1 MITIGFSTRKID
13 NSFVELLK
21 KSCGV
26 PNPQII
32 PIENEGKYSLPEA
45 YNMILEQATNDVVV
59 LCHDDIYFDS
69 KNWGSKLLNHFKR
82 NSDYGILGLA
92 GSTQL
97 PSSAKWWED
106 FSKMK
111 GIVNHENGGKKWE
124 SKYSTS
130 LGNQI
135 DDVVLVD
142 GLFIVLN
149 TKNIKQK
156 FNEEIKGFHFYD
168 VDFSFRNFIE
178 DVKIGVIYDV
188 RVTHK
193 SIGETNDQWEQNRI
207 VFAEKHKEIL
217 PVKIK
222 RNLTIDSPI
231 KVLLSSLFFKTFT
244 GSEMYVYELARGL
257 KKLNCDVTVLS
268 DIEGPLSKLANQQ
281 GIKTLPFSN
290 PPGFK
295 LGDGKWGFNTPEGFK
310 PSQPNM
316 MYKMSEVNFD
326 IAHVQHNP
334 ISQRICDMYPNLPKL
349 STIHSE
355 VIELENPY
363 IHESIKEYVCIRPEI
378 QKHIIEK
385 FNINEDV
392 TQVIYNPIDTN
403 RFNVKDTKSYPY
415 VLFVGTIDYLRE
427 NTIRDLVDY
436 SKSINKELWLVGENK
451 SNYLPELLQNT
462 HVKHFGATNKVEPY
476 VKNCYETAGILLG
489 RTTIE
494 GWLCGKSGWI
504 YNVDDKGE
512 ILNKRKHEVPS
523 DVSKFDYMEVAK
535 KIKEKYI
542 KILNDKNC

>member
-13 NSFVELLK
+13 NSFVDLLK
-21 KSCGV
+21 KTCGV

-32 PIENEGKYSLPEA
+32 PIENEGKYSLSEA
-45 YNMILEQATNDVVV
+45 YNMILKQATNDVVV

-111 GIVNHENGGKKWE
+111 GIVNHEHGGKKWE
-124 SKYSTS
+124 SKYSTN
-130 LGNQI
+130 LGNQV
-135 DDVVLVD
+135 DNVVLVD

-149 TKNIKQK
+149 TKKIKQK
-156 FNEEIKGFHFYD
+156 FNEDIKGFHFYD

-178 DVKIGVIYDV
+178 NVKIGVIYDV

-193 SIGETNDQWEQNRI
+193 SIGETNEQWEQNRI
-207 VFAEKHKEIL
+207 LFSEKHKNLL
-217 PVKIK
+217 PIKIK
-222 RNLTIDSPI
+222 KNLTIDSPL
-231 KVLLSSLFFKTFT
+231 KVLLSSLFFKTLT
-244 GSEMYVYELARGL
+244 GSEMYVYELAKGL

-268 DIEGPLSKLANQQ
+268 DIEGPLSKLANQH
-281 GIKTLPFSN
+281 GIKTLSFSN

-295 LGDGKWGFNTPEGFK
+295 VGDGKWGFNTNEGFK
-310 PSQPNM
+310 PSQVNFL
-316 MYKMSEVNFD
+316 YKISEVNFD
-326 IAHVQHNP
+326 IIHIQHNP
-334 ISQRICDMYPNLPKL
+334 ISKRLCDMYPNIPKI

-363 IHESIKEYVCIRPEI
+363 IHESIKKYICIRPEI
-378 QKHIIEK
+378 QKHIIKNFDIDSSKTE
-385 FNINEDV
+385 V
-392 TQVIYNPIDTN
+392 VYNPIDTN
-403 RFNVKDTKSYPY
+403 RFNTKNTKTHPY

-427 NTIRDLVDY
+427 KTIRDLVEY

-451 SNYLPELLQNT
+451 SNYLPEVLKNQ
-462 HVKHFGATNKVEPY
+462 HVKHFESTNKVEHF

-494 GWLCGKSGWI
+494 GWLCGKEGWI
-504 YNVDDKGE
+504 YNVDNSGNIIEK
-512 ILNKRKHEVPS
+512 KKHEVPS
-523 DVSKFDYMEVAK
+523 DINKFDSLDVAK
-535 KIKEKYI
+535 KIKEEYI
-542 KILNDKNC
+542 KIVND

>member
-26 PNPQII
+26 SNPQII

-45 YNMILEQATNDVVV
+45 YNMILEQATNNIVV

-69 KNWGSKLLNHFKR
+69 KNWGSKILKHFKR
-82 NSDYGILGLA
+82 NPEYGILGLA

-97 PSSAKWWED
+97 PESAKWWED

-111 GIVNHENGGKKWE
+111 GIVNHEHEGKKWE
-124 SKYSTS
+124 SKYSAS

-142 GLFIVLN
+142 GLFVVLN
-149 TKNIKQK
+149 KKNIKQP

-178 DVKIGVIYDV
+178 DVKIGIIYDV

-193 SIGETNDQWEQNRI
+193 SIGQTNDEWEQNRI
-207 VFAEKHKEIL
+207 KFAEKHKDNL

-222 RNLTIDSPI
+222 RNLTLDSPI

-257 KKLNCDVTVLS
+257 KSLNCDVTVLS
-268 DIEGPLSKLANQQ
+268 DIEGPLSKIANQQ
-281 GIKTLPFSN
+281 GIKTLSFSN
-290 PPGFK
+290 PPGYK
-295 LGDGKWGFNTPEGFK
+295 LGDGKWGLNTPQGVVT
-310 PSQPNM
+310 SQPNT
-316 MYKMSEVNFD
+316 MYKMSDVHFD

-334 ISQRICDMYPNLPKL
+334 ISKQICEMYPNIPKI

-363 IHESIKEYVCIRPEI
+363 IHNSIKKYICIRPEI
-378 QKHIIEK
+378 QKHIVGN
-385 FNINEDV
+385 FNVVESD
-392 TQVIYNPIDTN
+392 TEVIYNPIDTK
-403 RFNVKDTKSYPY
+403 RFNTNNIKNYPY

-427 NTIRDLVDY
+427 KTIRDLVEY

-451 SNYLPELLQNT
+451 SNYLPELLEFS
-462 HVKHFGATNKVEPY
+462 HVKHFPATNKVEEY
-476 VKNCYETAGILLG
+476 VKNCSETAGILLG

-504 YNVDDKGE
+504 YNVDNSGN
-512 ILNKRKHEVPS
+512 IINKNKHEVPS
-523 DVSKFDYMEVAK
+523 DVYKFNSIEVAK
-535 KIKEKYI
+535 KIKEEYI
-542 KILNDKNC
+542 KILN

>member
-26 PNPQII
+26 SNPQII

-45 YNMILEQATNDVVV
+45 YNMILEQATNDIVV

-69 KNWGSKLLNHFKR
+69 KNWGSKILKHFKR
-82 NSDYGILGLA
+82 SPEYGILGLA

-97 PSSAKWWED
+97 PLSAKWWED

-111 GIVNHENGGKKWE
+111 GIVNHEHGGKKWE
-124 SKYSTS
+124 SKYSAS

-142 GLFIVLN
+142 GLFIALN
-149 TKNIKQK
+149 KKNIKQK

-178 DVKIGVIYDV
+178 DVKIGVMYDV

-207 VFAEKHKEIL
+207 IFAEKHKELL

-222 RNLTIDSPI
+222 RNLTLESPI

-257 KKLNCDVTVLS
+257 KSLNCDVTVLS
-268 DIEGPLSKLANQQ
+268 DIEGPLSKIANQQ

-290 PPGFK
+290 PPGYK
-295 LGDGKWGFNTPEGFK
+295 LGDGKWGFNTPQGF
-310 PSQPNM
+310 QPTTPNV
-316 MYKMSEVNFD
+316 MYKTSEVNYD
-326 IAHVQHNP
+326 IIHTQHTP
-334 ISQRICDMYPNLPKL
+334 VTTQMCQMYPNIDKI

-355 VIELENPY
+355 VISLENPVIDKTIKKY
-363 IHESIKEYVCIRPEI
+363 ICIRPEI
-378 QKHIIEK
+378 QKHITTN
-385 FNINEDV
+385 FNIQLEDTEV
-392 TQVIYNPIDTN
+392 VYNPIDTN
-403 RFNVKDTKSYPY
+403 RFNTKNTKDQGY
-415 VLFVGTIDYLRE
+415 VLFVGSIDYLRE
-427 NTIRDLVDY
+427 ATIKDLVEY
-436 SKSINKELWLVGENK
+436 TKSINKELWLVGENK
-451 SNYLPELLQNT
+451 SNYLSDLLLNP
-462 HVKHFGATNKVEPY
+462 HVKYFETTNKVEQF
-476 VKNCYETAGILLG
+476 VKNCSETAGILLG

-494 GWLCGKSGWI
+494 GWLCGKPGWI
-504 YNVDDKGE
+504 YNVDDSGY
-512 ILNKRKHEVPS
+512 INNKERFEVPE
-523 DVSKFDYMEVAK
+523 DIIKFDSTEIAK
-535 KIKEKYI
+535 KIKQEYI
-542 KILNDKNC
+542 KILN

>member
-26 PNPQII
+26 SNPQII

-45 YNMILEQATNDVVV
+45 YNMILEQSTNDIVV

-69 KNWGSKLLNHFKR
+69 KNWGSKILKHFKR
-82 NSDYGILGLA
+82 SPEYGILGLA

-97 PSSAKWWED
+97 PLSAKWWED

-111 GIVNHENGGKKWE
+111 GIVNHEHGGKKWE
-124 SKYSTS
+124 SKYSAS

-142 GLFIVLN
+142 GLFIALN
-149 TKNIKQK
+149 KKNIKQK

-178 DVKIGVIYDV
+178 DVKIGVMYDV

-207 VFAEKHKEIL
+207 VFAEKHKELL

-222 RNLTIDSPI
+222 RNLTLESPI

-257 KKLNCDVTVLS
+257 KSLNCDVTVLS
-268 DIEGPLSKLANQQ
+268 DIEGPLSKIANQQ

-290 PPGFK
+290 PPGYK
-295 LGDGKWGFNTPEGFK
+295 LGDGKWGFNTPQGF
-310 PSQPNM
+310 QPTTPNV
-316 MYKMSEVNFD
+316 MYKTSEVNYD
-326 IAHVQHNP
+326 IIHTQHTP
-334 ISQRICDMYPNLPKL
+334 VTTQMCQMYPNIDKI

-355 VIELENPY
+355 VISLENPVIDETIKKY
-363 IHESIKEYVCIRPEI
+363 ICIRPEI
-378 QKHIIEK
+378 QKHITTN
-385 FNINEDV
+385 FNIQLENTEV
-392 TQVIYNPIDTN
+392 VYNPIDTN
-403 RFNVKDTKSYPY
+403 RFNTKKTKDEGY
-415 VLFVGTIDYLRE
+415 VLFVGSIDYLRE
-427 NTIRDLVDY
+427 ATIKDLVEY
-436 SKSINKELWLVGENK
+436 AKSINKELWLVGDNK
-451 SNYLPELLQNT
+451 SNYLSDLLINS
-462 HVKHFGATNKVEPY
+462 HVKYFESTNKVENY
-476 VKNCYETAGILLG
+476 VKNCSETAGILLG

-494 GWLCGKSGWI
+494 GWLCGKPGWI
-504 YNVDDKGE
+504 YNVDENGYIMDKKRYDVPDD
-512 ILNKRKHEVPS
+512 IL
-523 DVSKFDYMEVAK
+523 KFDSEEVAK
-535 KIKEKYI
+535 KIKQEYI
-542 KILNDKNC
+542 KILN

>member
-1 MITIGFSTRKID
+1 MITIGFSSRKVD

-21 KSCGV
+21 KTCGV
-26 PNPQII
+26 SNPEII

-45 YNMILEQATNDVVV
+45 YNMILEQSTNDIVV

-69 KNWGSKLLNHFKR
+69 KNWGQKILNHFKR
-82 NSDYGILGLA
+82 HPDYGVLGLA
-92 GSTQL
+92 GSTKL

-111 GIVNHENGGKKWE
+111 GIVNHEHGGKKWE
-124 SKYSTS
+124 SKYSAS

-149 TKNIKQK
+149 KSNIKQT
-156 FNEEIKGFHFYD
+156 FNEDIKGFHFYD

-193 SIGETNDQWEQNRI
+193 SIGETNEQWERNRI
-207 VFAEKHKEIL
+207 VFAEKHKEFL

-244 GSEMYVYELARGL
+244 GSEMYVYELSRGL

-281 GIKTLPFSN
+281 GIKTISFMN

-295 LGDGKWGFNTPEGFK
+295 LGDGKWGFNRPEGFV

-326 IAHVQHNP
+326 IIHVQHNP
-334 ISQRICDMYPNLPKL
+334 ISQRVCDMYPNIPKL

-355 VIELENPY
+355 VIDLENPY
-363 IHESIKEYVCIRPEI
+363 IHDSIKKYVCIRPEI
-378 QKHIIEK
+378 QNHVIEK
-385 FNINEDV
+385 FNIDKLDTE
-392 TQVIYNPIDTN
+392 VIYNPIDTS
-403 RFNVKDTKSYPY
+403 RFNTKNTKMYPY

-427 NTIRDLVDY
+427 NTIRDLVEY

-451 SNYLPELLQNT
+451 SNYLPGLLENS
-462 HVKHFGATNKVEPY
+462 HVKHFGATNKVESF
-476 VKNCYETAGILLG
+476 VKNCFETAGILLG

-494 GWLCGKSGWI
+494 GWMCGKSGWI
-504 YNVDDKGE
+504 YDIDGYGNINGK
-512 ILNKRKHEVPS
+512 NKYEVPN
-523 DVSKFDYMEVAK
+523 DLIKFDYMEVAK
-535 KIKEKYI
+535 KIKEEYI
-542 KILNDKNC
+542 KIIE

>member
-26 PNPQII
+26 SNPQII

-45 YNMILEQATNDVVV
+45 YNMILEQATNDIVV

-69 KNWGSKLLNHFKR
+69 KNWGSKILKHFKR
-82 NSDYGILGLA
+82 NPEYGILGLA

-97 PSSAKWWED
+97 PESAKWWED

-111 GIVNHENGGKKWE
+111 GIVNHEHEGKKWE
-124 SKYSTS
+124 SKYSAS

-142 GLFIVLN
+142 GLFVVLN
-149 TKNIKQK
+149 NKNIKQT

-193 SIGETNDQWEQNRI
+193 SIGQTNDQWEQNRI
-207 VFAEKHKEIL
+207 KFAEKHKDNL

-222 RNLTIDSPI
+222 RNLTLESPI

-257 KKLNCDVTVLS
+257 KSLNCDVTVLS
-268 DIEGPLSKLANQQ
+268 DIEGPLSKIANQQ

-290 PPGFK
+290 PPGYK
-295 LGDGKWGFNTPEGFK
+295 LGDGKWGFNTPEGVVT
-310 PSQPNM
+310 SQPNM
-316 MYKMSEVNFD
+316 MYKMSDVNFD

-334 ISQRICDMYPNLPKL
+334 ISKQVCDMYPNIPKI

-363 IHESIKEYVCIRPEI
+363 IHNSIKKYICIRPEI
-378 QKHIIEK
+378 QKHVVTN
-385 FNINEDV
+385 FNIVESD
-392 TQVIYNPIDTN
+392 TEVIYNPIDTK
-403 RFNVKDTKSYPY
+403 RFNTNNIKNYPY

-427 NTIRDLVDY
+427 NTIRDLVEY

-451 SNYLPELLQNT
+451 SNYLPELLGFS
-462 HVKHFGATNKVEPY
+462 HVKHFPATNKVEEY
-476 VKNCYETAGILLG
+476 VKNCSETAGILLG

-504 YNVDDKGE
+504 YNVDNSGN
-512 ILNKRKHEVPS
+512 IINKNKHEVPS
-523 DVSKFDYMEVAK
+523 DVYKFNSIEVAK
-535 KIKEKYI
+535 KIKEEYI
-542 KILNDKNC
+542 KILN

>member
-26 PNPQII
+26 SNPQII

-45 YNMILEQATNDVVV
+45 YNMILEQATNDIVV

-69 KNWGSKLLNHFKR
+69 KNWGSKILKHFKR
-82 NSDYGILGLA
+82 SPEYGILGLA

-97 PSSAKWWED
+97 PESAKWWED

-111 GIVNHENGGKKWE
+111 GIVNHEHEGKKWE
-124 SKYSTS
+124 SKYSAS

-135 DDVVLVD
+135 EDVVLVD

-149 TKNIKQK
+149 KKNIKQT

-178 DVKIGVIYDV
+178 DVKIGVMYDV

-193 SIGETNDQWEQNRI
+193 SIGQTNDQWEQNRI
-207 VFAEKHKEIL
+207 KFAEKHKDNL

-222 RNLTIDSPI
+222 RNLTLESPI

-268 DIEGPLSKLANQQ
+268 DIDGPLSKLANQQ

-290 PPGFK
+290 PPGYK
-295 LGDGKWGFNTPEGFK
+295 MGDGKWGMNTQQGVVL
-310 PSQPNM
+310 SQPNM
-316 MYKMSEVNFD
+316 MYKMSDVNFD
-326 IAHVQHNP
+326 VMHVQHNP
-334 ISQRICDMYPNLPKL
+334 ISQRICDMYPNIPKI

-355 VIELENPY
+355 VIELENPF
-363 IHESIKEYVCIRPEI
+363 IHNSIKKYICIRPEI
-378 QKHIIEK
+378 QKHVIEN
-385 FNINEDV
+385 FNIDKTNTD
-392 TQVIYNPIDTN
+392 VIYNPIDTN
-403 RFNVKDTKSYPY
+403 RFNNVNTKIYPY

-427 NTIRDLVDY
+427 KTIRDIVEY

-451 SNYLPELLQNT
+451 SNYLPELLSNT
-462 HVKHFGATNKVEPY
+462 HVKHFPATNKVEEY
-476 VKNCYETAGILLG
+476 VKNCSETAGILLG

-504 YNVDDKGE
+504 YQVDDKGE
-512 ILNKRKHEVPS
+512 ILSKENHDVPS
-523 DVSKFDYMEVAK
+523 DVNKFNSLEVAK
-535 KIKEKYI
+535 KIKEEYI
-542 KILNDKNC
+542 KILND

>member
-21 KSCGV
+21 KTCGV
-26 PNPQII
+26 SNLQII

-45 YNMILEQATNDVVV
+45 YNMILEQATNDIVV

-69 KNWGSKLLNHFKR
+69 KNWGSKILKHFKR
-82 NSDYGILGLA
+82 SPEYGILGLA

-97 PSSAKWWED
+97 PESAKWWED

-111 GIVNHENGGKKWE
+111 GIVNHEHEGKKWE
-124 SKYSTS
+124 SKYSAS

-135 DDVVLVD
+135 EDVVLVD

-149 TKNIKQK
+149 KKNIKQT

-193 SIGETNDQWEQNRI
+193 SIGQTNEQWEQNRI
-207 VFAEKHKEIL
+207 KFAEKHKDIL
-217 PVKIK
+217 PIKIK
-222 RNLTIDSPI
+222 RNLTLESPI

-257 KKLNCDVTVLS
+257 KRLNCDVTVLS
-268 DIEGPLSKLANQQ
+268 DIDGPLSKLANQQ
-281 GIKTLPFSN
+281 GIKTLPFTN
-290 PPGFK
+290 PPGYK
-295 LGDGKWGFNTPEGFK
+295 MGDGKWGMNTPQGFVQ
-310 PSQPNM
+310 SQPNM
-316 MYKMSEVNFD
+316 LYKMSDVNFD
-326 IAHVQHNP
+326 IMHVQHNP
-334 ISQRICDMYPNLPKL
+334 ISQRICDMYPNTPKI

-355 VIELENPY
+355 VIELENPF
-363 IHESIKEYVCIRPEI
+363 IHDSIKKYICIRPEI
-378 QKHIIEK
+378 QKHVVDN
-385 FNINEDV
+385 FNIDETNTD
-392 TQVIYNPIDTN
+392 VIYNPIDTN
-403 RFNVKDTKSYPY
+403 RFNNVNTKTYPY

-427 NTIRDLVDY
+427 KTIRDLVGY

-451 SNYLPELLQNT
+451 SNYLSELLVFS
-462 HVKHFGATNKVEPY
+462 HVKHFPATNKVEEY
-476 VKNCYETAGILLG
+476 VKNCTETAGILLG

-504 YNVDDKGE
+504 YNVDNSGN
-512 ILNKRKHEVPS
+512 IINKNKHEVPS
-523 DVSKFDYMEVAK
+523 DVYKFNSIEVAK
-535 KIKEKYI
+535 KIKEEYI
-542 KILNDKNC
+542 KILN

>member
-45 YNMILEQATNDVVV
+45 YNMILEQATNDIVV

-69 KNWGSKLLNHFKR
+69 KNWGSKILKHFKR
-82 NSDYGILGLA
+82 SPEYGILGLA

-97 PSSAKWWED
+97 PESAKWWED

-111 GIVNHENGGKKWE
+111 GIVNHEHEGKKWE
-124 SKYSTS
+124 SKYSAS

-135 DDVVLVD
+135 EDVVLVD

-149 TKNIKQK
+149 KKNIKQT

-178 DVKIGVIYDV
+178 DVKIGVMYDV

-193 SIGETNDQWEQNRI
+193 SIGQTNEQWEQNRI
-207 VFAEKHKEIL
+207 KFAEKHKDIL
-217 PVKIK
+217 PIKIK
-222 RNLTIDSPI
+222 RNLTLESPI

-268 DIEGPLSKLANQQ
+268 DIDGPLSTLANQQ

-290 PPGFK
+290 PPGYK
-295 LGDGKWGFNTPEGFK
+295 MGDGKWGMNTPQGFVQ
-310 PSQPNM
+310 SQPNM
-316 MYKMSEVNFD
+316 LYKMSDVNFD
-326 IAHVQHNP
+326 IMHVQHNP
-334 ISQRICDMYPNLPKL
+334 ISQRVCDMYPNTPKI

-355 VIELENPY
+355 VIELENPF
-363 IHESIKEYVCIRPEI
+363 IHDSIKKYICIRPEI
-378 QKHIIEK
+378 QKHVVDN
-385 FNINEDV
+385 FNIDETNTD
-392 TQVIYNPIDTN
+392 VIYNPIDTN
-403 RFNVKDTKSYPY
+403 RFNNVNTKTYPY

-427 NTIRDLVDY
+427 KTIRDLVEH
-436 SKSINKELWLVGENK
+436 SKSISKELWLVGENK
-451 SNYLPELLQNT
+451 SNYLPELLNNS
-462 HVKHFGATNKVEPY
+462 HVKHFQATNKVEEY
-476 VKNCYETAGILLG
+476 VKNCTETAGILLG

-494 GWLCGKSGWI
+494 GWLCGKPGWI
-504 YNVDDKGE
+504 YQVDDKGD
-512 ILNKRKHEVPS
+512 ILSKERHEVPS
-523 DVSKFDYMEVAK
+523 DVEKFNSIEVAK
-535 KIKEKYI
+535 KIKEEYI
-542 KILNDKNC
+542 KILN

>member
-13 NSFVELLK
+13 DSFVELLK
-21 KSCGV
+21 KTCGV

-45 YNMILEQATNDVVV
+45 YNMILEQATNDIVV

-69 KNWGSKLLNHFKR
+69 KNWGSKILKHFKR
-82 NSDYGILGLA
+82 SPEYGILGLA

-97 PSSAKWWED
+97 PESAKWWED

-111 GIVNHENGGKKWE
+111 GIVNHEHEGKKWE
-124 SKYSTS
+124 SKYSAS

-135 DDVVLVD
+135 EDVVLVD

-149 TKNIKQK
+149 KKNIKQT

-178 DVKIGVIYDV
+178 DVKIGIIYDV

-193 SIGETNDQWEQNRI
+193 SIGQTNDEWEQNRI
-207 VFAEKHKEIL
+207 KFAEKHKELL

-222 RNLTIDSPI
+222 RNLTLESPI

-257 KKLNCDVTVLS
+257 KKLNCDITVLS
-268 DIEGPLSKLANQQ
+268 DIDGPLSTLANQQ

-290 PPGFK
+290 PPGYK
-295 LGDGKWGFNTPEGFK
+295 LGDGKWGMNTPQGFVQ
-310 PSQPNM
+310 SQPNM
-316 MYKMSEVNFD
+316 LYKMSDVNFD
-326 IAHVQHNP
+326 IIHVQHNP
-334 ISQRICDMYPNLPKL
+334 ISQRVCDMYPNTPKI

-355 VIELENPY
+355 VIELENPF
-363 IHESIKEYVCIRPEI
+363 IHDSIKKYICIRPEI
-378 QKHIIEK
+378 QKHVVDN
-385 FNINEDV
+385 FNIDETNTD
-392 TQVIYNPIDTN
+392 VIYNPIDTN
-403 RFNVKDTKSYPY
+403 RFNNVNTKTYPY

-427 NTIRDLVDY
+427 KTIRDLVEY
-436 SKSINKELWLVGENK
+436 SKSIGKELWLVGENK
-451 SNYLPELLQNT
+451 SNYLPELLNSS
-462 HVKHFGATNKVEPY
+462 HVKHFQSTNKVEEY
-476 VKNCYETAGILLG
+476 VKNCTETAGILLG

-494 GWLCGKSGWI
+494 GWLCGKPGWI
-504 YNVDDKGE
+504 YQVDDKGD
-512 ILNKRKHEVPS
+512 ILSKERHEVPS
-523 DVSKFDYMEVAK
+523 DVEKFNSIEVAK
-535 KIKEKYI
+535 KIKEEYI
-542 KILNDKNC
+542 KILNR

>member
-21 KSCGV
+21 KTCGV

-45 YNMILEQATNDVVV
+45 YNMILEQATNDIVV

-69 KNWGSKLLNHFKR
+69 KNWGSKILKHFKR
-82 NSDYGILGLA
+82 SPEYGILGLA

-97 PSSAKWWED
+97 PESAKWWED

-111 GIVNHENGGKKWE
+111 GIVNHEHEGKKWE
-124 SKYSTS
+124 SKYSAS

-135 DDVVLVD
+135 EDVVLVD

-149 TKNIKQK
+149 KKNIKQS

-193 SIGETNDQWEQNRI
+193 SIGQTNEQWEQNRI
-207 VFAEKHKEIL
+207 KFAETNKDLL

-222 RNLTIDSPI
+222 RNLTLESPI

-268 DIEGPLSKLANQQ
+268 DIDGPLSALANQQ

-290 PPGFK
+290 PPGYK
-295 LGDGKWGFNTPEGFK
+295 MGDGRWGMNTPQGFVQ
-310 PSQPNM
+310 SQPNM
-316 MYKMSEVNFD
+316 LYKMSDVNYD
-326 IAHVQHNP
+326 IMHVQHNP
-334 ISQRICDMYPNLPKL
+334 ISQRVCDMYPNTPKI

-355 VIELENPY
+355 VIELENPF
-363 IHESIKEYVCIRPEI
+363 IHDSIKKYICIRPEI
-378 QKHIIEK
+378 QKHVVDN
-385 FNINEDV
+385 FNIDETNTD
-392 TQVIYNPIDTN
+392 VIYNPIDTN
-403 RFNVKDTKSYPY
+403 RFNNVNTKTYPY

-427 NTIRDLVDY
+427 KTIRDLVEY
-436 SKSINKELWLVGENK
+436 SKSISKELWLVGENK
-451 SNYLPELLQNT
+451 SNYLPELLNNSQ
-462 HVKHFGATNKVEPY
+462 VKHFQATNKVEEY
-476 VKNCYETAGILLG
+476 VKNCTETAGILLG

-494 GWLCGKSGWI
+494 GWLCGKPGWI
-504 YNVDDKGE
+504 YQVDDKGD
-512 ILNKRKHEVPS
+512 ILSKERHEVPS
-523 DVSKFDYMEVAK
+523 DVEKFNSIEVAK
-535 KIKEKYI
+535 KIKEEYI
-542 KILNDKNC
+542 KILN

>member
-45 YNMILEQATNDVVV
+45 YNMILEQATNDIVV

-69 KNWGSKLLNHFKR
+69 KNWGSKILKHFKR
-82 NSDYGILGLA
+82 SPEYGILGLA

-97 PSSAKWWED
+97 PESAKWWED

-111 GIVNHENGGKKWE
+111 GIVNHEHEGKKWE
-124 SKYSTS
+124 SKYSAS

-135 DDVVLVD
+135 EDVVLVD

-149 TKNIKQK
+149 KKNIKQT

-178 DVKIGVIYDV
+178 DVKIGVMYDV

-193 SIGETNDQWEQNRI
+193 SIGQTNEQWEQNRI
-207 VFAEKHKEIL
+207 KFAEKHKELL

-222 RNLTIDSPI
+222 RNLTLESPI

-268 DIEGPLSKLANQQ
+268 DIDGPLSTLANQQ

-290 PPGFK
+290 PPGYK
-295 LGDGKWGFNTPEGFK
+295 MGDGKWGMNTPQGFVQ
-310 PSQPNM
+310 SQPNM
-316 MYKMSEVNFD
+316 LYKMSDVNFD
-326 IAHVQHNP
+326 IMHVQHNP
-334 ISQRICDMYPNLPKL
+334 ISQRVCDMYPNTPKI

-355 VIELENPY
+355 VIELENPF
-363 IHESIKEYVCIRPEI
+363 IHDSIKKYICIRPEI
-378 QKHIIEK
+378 QKHVVDN
-385 FNINEDV
+385 FNIDETNTD
-392 TQVIYNPIDTN
+392 VIYNPIDTN
-403 RFNVKDTKSYPY
+403 RFNNVNTKTYPY

-427 NTIRDLVDY
+427 KTIRDLVEY
-436 SKSINKELWLVGENK
+436 SKSIGKELWLVGENK
-451 SNYLPELLQNT
+451 SNYLSELLNNS
-462 HVKHFGATNKVEPY
+462 HVKHFQATNKVEEY
-476 VKNCYETAGILLG
+476 VKNCTETAGILLG

-494 GWLCGKSGWI
+494 GWLCGKPGWI
-504 YNVDDKGE
+504 YQVDDKGD
-512 ILNKRKHEVPS
+512 ILSKERHEVPS
-523 DVSKFDYMEVAK
+523 DVEKFNSIEVAK
-535 KIKEKYI
+535 KIKEEYI
-542 KILNDKNC
+542 KILN

>member
-45 YNMILEQATNDVVV
+45 YNMILEQATNDIVV

-111 GIVNHENGGKKWE
+111 GIVNHEHGGKKWE
-124 SKYSTS
+124 SKYSAS

-193 SIGETNDQWEQNRI
+193 SIGETNEQWEQNRI
-207 VFAEKHKEIL
+207 VFAEKHKELL

-222 RNLTIDSPI
+222 RNLKIDSPI

-504 YNVDDKGE
+504 YNVDDKGQ
-512 ILNKRKHEVPS
+512 ILNKEKHEVPS

-535 KIKEKYI
+535 KIKEQYI
-542 KILNDKNC
+542 KILN

>member
-13 NSFVELLK
+13 DSFVELLK
-21 KSCGV
+21 KTCGV
-26 PNPQII
+26 SNPQII

-45 YNMILEQATNDVVV
+45 YNMILEQATNDIVV

-69 KNWGSKLLNHFKR
+69 KNWGSKILKHFKR
-82 NSDYGILGLA
+82 SPEYGILGLA

-97 PSSAKWWED
+97 PKSAKWWED

-111 GIVNHENGGKKWE
+111 GIVNHEHEGKKWE
-124 SKYSTS
+124 SKYSAS

-135 DDVVLVD
+135 EDVVLVD

-149 TKNIKQK
+149 KKNIKQT

-168 VDFSFRNFIE
+168 VDFSFRNFVE
-178 DVKIGVIYDV
+178 DVKIGVMYDV

-193 SIGETNDQWEQNRI
+193 SIGQTNEQWEQNRI
-207 VFAEKHKEIL
+207 KFAETHKDLL
-217 PVKIK
+217 PIKIK
-222 RNLTIDSPI
+222 RNLTLESPI

-268 DIEGPLSKLANQQ
+268 DIDGPLSKLANQQ

-290 PPGFK
+290 PPGYK
-295 LGDGKWGFNTPEGFK
+295 MGDGKWGMNTPQGVMT
-310 PSQPNM
+310 SQPNM
-316 MYKMSEVNFD
+316 LYKISDVNFD
-326 IAHVQHNP
+326 IMHVQHNP
-334 ISQRICDMYPNLPKL
+334 ISQRVCDMYPNVPKI

-363 IHESIKEYVCIRPEI
+363 THESIQKYICIRPEI
-378 QKHIIEK
+378 QNHIVENFNIEK
-385 FNINEDV
+385 TNTE
-392 TQVIYNPIDTN
+392 VIYNPIDTN
-403 RFNVKDTKSYPY
+403 RFNNVDTKTYPY

-427 NTIRDLVDY
+427 KTIRDLIEY

-451 SNYLPELLQNT
+451 SNYLPELLGNP
-462 HVKHFGATNKVEPY
+462 HVKHFPATNKVEEY
-476 VKNCYETAGILLG
+476 VKNCSETAGILLG

-494 GWLCGKSGWI
+494 GWLCGKPGWI
-504 YNVDDKGE
+504 YNVDNSGNITDK
-512 ILNKRKHEVPS
+512 KKHEVPS
-523 DVSKFDYMEVAK
+523 DVNKFNSDEVAK
-535 KIKEKYI
+535 KIKEEYI
-542 KILNDKNC
+542 KILND

>member
-45 YNMILEQATNDVVV
+45 YNMILEQATNDIVV

-111 GIVNHENGGKKWE
+111 GIVNHEHGGKKWE
-124 SKYSTS
+124 SKYSAS

-193 SIGETNDQWEQNRI
+193 SIGETNEQWEQNRI
-207 VFAEKHKEIL
+207 VFAEKHKELL

-268 DIEGPLSKLANQQ
+268 DTEGPLSKLANQQ

-385 FNINEDV
+385 FNINENV

-504 YNVDDKGE
+504 YNVDDKGQ
-512 ILNKRKHEVPS
+512 ILNKEKHDVPS

-535 KIKEKYI
+535 KIKEQYI
-542 KILNDKNC
+542 KILDL

>member
-1 MITIGFSTRKID
+1 MITVGFSTRKID
-13 NSFVELLK
+13 SGFVELLK

-26 PNPQII
+26 SNPQII

-45 YNMILEQATNDVVV
+45 YNMILEQATNDIVV

-69 KNWGSKLLNHFKR
+69 KNWGSKILKHFKR
-82 NSDYGILGLA
+82 SPEYGILGLA

-97 PSSAKWWED
+97 PESAKWWED

-111 GIVNHENGGKKWE
+111 GIVNHEHEGKKWE
-124 SKYSTS
+124 SKYSAS

-135 DDVVLVD
+135 EDVVLVD

-149 TKNIKQK
+149 KKNIKQT

-193 SIGETNDQWEQNRI
+193 SIGQTNEQWEQNRI
-207 VFAEKHKEIL
+207 KFAEKHKDLL

-222 RNLTIDSPI
+222 RKLTLESPI

-268 DIEGPLSKLANQQ
+268 DIDGPLSKLANQQ

-290 PPGFK
+290 PPGYK
-295 LGDGKWGFNTPEGFK
+295 LGDGKWGMNTQQGFVL
-310 PSQPNM
+310 SQPNM
-316 MYKMSEVNFD
+316 MYKMSDVNFD
-326 IAHVQHNP
+326 VMHVQHNP
-334 ISQRICDMYPNLPKL
+334 ISQRICDMYPNIPKI

-355 VIELENPY
+355 VIELENPF
-363 IHESIKEYVCIRPEI
+363 IHNSIKKYICIRPEI
-378 QKHIIEK
+378 QKHVIEN
-385 FNINEDV
+385 FNIDKTNTD
-392 TQVIYNPIDTN
+392 VIYNPIDTN
-403 RFNVKDTKSYPY
+403 RFNNVNTKTYPY

-427 NTIRDLVDY
+427 KTIRDLAEY
-436 SKSINKELWLVGENK
+436 SKSIGKELWLVGENK
-451 SNYLPELLQNT
+451 SNYLPELLNNL
-462 HVKHFGATNKVEPY
+462 HVKHFQATNKVEEY
-476 VKNCYETAGILLG
+476 VKNCSETAGILLG

-504 YNVDDKGE
+504 YNVDNHGNIIDK
-512 ILNKRKHEVPS
+512 KKHEVPS
-523 DVSKFDYMEVAK
+523 DVNKFNSDEVAK
-535 KIKEKYI
+535 KIKEEYI
-542 KILNDKNC
+542 KILND